1 MDISVVI
8 SRTLAELITV
18 AFLGSIY
25 IILVLFYR
33 NYVTTSVNFPF
44 IAWTI
49 LYGVLVG
56 QTHDRIRFFIQ
67 TTADKVFLKG
77 KYDYY
82 KELSEISSQITM
94 SLSVENILQTL
105 HKAFYEVLEVS
116 NPKIY
121 LMNELSMPEVREYLT
136 FKEPNFIGEEL
147 ILPCLIEGKPI
158 AIIRLGKK
166 LSEDPYTDEDIR
178 LLKALANQTAVALDH
193 HRMYEEMLRAQK
205 QMLTAEKLASLGN
218 LAANF
223 AVEAKN
229 PLEQLKKL
237 TQAASLNKKT
247 VKNNKEAIVNQIDR
261 INKLMEDLLR
271 PVRHRK

>member
-1 MDISVVI
+1 MP
-8 SRTLAELITV
+8 
-18 AFLGSIY
+18 FL
-25 IILVLFYR
+25 
-33 NYVTTSVNFPF
+33 
-44 IAWTI
+44 AWTI
-49 LYGVLVG
+49 LYGILVG
-56 QTHDRIRFFIQ
+56 QTHDRIRLFIQ

-77 KYDYY
+77 EYDYY
-82 KELSEISSQITM
+82 KELSEISSQITR

-116 NPKIY
+116 NPTIY
-121 LMNELSMPEVREYLT
+121 LLDELSKPELKEYLT
-136 FKEPNFIGEEL
+136 LKEPSLMGEEI
-147 ILPCLIEGKPI
+147 ILPCLIEGTLI
-158 AIIRLGKK
+158 AVIKLGKK

-223 AVEAKN
+223 AIEAKN

-237 TQAASLNKKT
+237 TQAASLNKET

-271 PVRHRK
+271 PVRYNK